1 MTIAVAG
8 ISHRDAP
15 VELREKLAIGEH
27 ELPRALGT
35 LKSCFPDGGVVL
47 INTCNR
53 VEIYVSSPEPATEI
67 FDTLRAFLAEWHRV
81 REDQFRSYIYE
92 RIERDAVSHLFRV
105 ASSLDSLVVGEQ
117 QILGQVHDAYL
128 AAQQAGS
135 VEKVVSALFQR
146 SFKVAKEV
154 RTRTGISEGKV
165 SVASVAVDLAVSIFN
180 DLRDKTVL
188 LVGSGETAELALKS
202 LISRGVGRVILA
214 NRTLENA
221 ESLASAYH
229 GEAVAL
235 DQIRNHLHRADI
247 VVSSTAAREPV
258 LTVVDFQYALRMRNQ
273 EPIFAIDIAVP
284 RDIDP
289 GVDKM
294 DNVYLY
300 TIDDLQQAAED
311 NLNQRREAAIEAER
325 IIEREVDAFNTW
337 QRRLF
342 AEPTIV
348 SMSQELHAIREREL
362 EKTLAALTDLTD
374 KQREEVTYLTKR
386 IVNKILQ
393 RPMSQLKE
401 EVAQEDPHRILHLV
415 KRLFGLEEP
424 T

>member
-15 VELREKLAIGEH
+15 VELREKLAIDEQL
-27 ELPRALGT
+27 LPRALTT
-35 LKSCFPDGGVVL
+35 LKSCFPEGGVVL

-53 VEIYVSSPEPATEI
+53 VELYVHSPEPATEI

-81 REDQFRSYIYE
+81 PEEEFRSHMYE
-92 RIERDAVSHLFRV
+92 RIGRDAVSHLFRV

-128 AAQQAGS
+128 AAQQAGT

-180 DLRDKTVL
+180 DLRDKTIM

-202 LISRGVGRVILA
+202 LVSRGAGRVILA

-221 ESLASAYH
+221 VALAESYH
-229 GEAVAL
+229 GEAISL
-235 DQIRNHLHRADI
+235 GQLRQHLHRADI
-247 VVSSTAAREPV
+247 VISSTAAREPV
-258 LTVVDFQYALRMRNQ
+258 LTVADFQHALRARNQ
-273 EPIFAIDIAVP
+273 VPIFAIDIAVP

-289 GVDKM
+289 GVDRM

-300 TIDDLQQAAED
+300 TIDDLQQAAEE
-311 NLNQRREAAIEAER
+311 NLNQRREAALEAER
-325 IIEREVDAFNTW
+325 IIEREVEAFSAW

-362 EKTLAALTDLTD
+362 EKTLAALPDLTD
-374 KQREEVTYLTKR
+374 KQREEVAYLTKR

-415 KRLFGLEEP
+415 KRLFGLEDP
-424 T
+424 A